1 MKRWK
6 SDISTI
12 INSFK
17 RGSTLSLMW
26 NLFTY
31 FILALASCETNS
43 FQFEEDYTHW
53 VILVQ
58 SNTLSSLKCQRR
70 LTLSQLRHV
79 WHKGKIKRHY
89 IEIHTPIIFF
99 GEHLQ
104 KPQLNYLPVQNATRL
119 FYMYLMFLFLTKLVI
134 IATNLIWGNQS

>member
-17 RGSTLSLMW
+17 RGSTLPLMW

-43 FQFEEDYTHW
+43 FQFEEDYT
-53 VILVQ
+53 Q
-58 SNTLSSLKCQRR
+58 SNTGAIKYLIVTQVSEKINSLTAQACVTQRKNKKA
-70 LTLSQLRHV
+70 LHWNT
-79 WHKGKIKRHY
+79 Y
-89 IEIHTPIIFF
+89 P
-99 GEHLQ
+99 
-104 KPQLNYLPVQNATRL
+104 NYLFRWTSAKTT
-119 FYMYLMFLFLTKLVI
+119 TKLFAGTKCNSTILHVFHVFVFNEI
-134 IATNLIWGNQS
+134 CNYGN